1 MSKLQYGNRKQM
13 FELESI
19 AREVGDK
26 IIDYKGKAVYDT
38 KLKNGEYHGES
49 VIDQQAFTWIQ
60 EALLKYM
67 PDFRGKIL
75 TETRPMQDMETPGE
89 NGWLYLRIDE
99 CDGTTNA
106 KRFAASKLKYTPA
119 SCVSLAL
126 CADDGIDSILIG
138 TVHDMHNG
146 NTFSGVHNQD
156 GYWSFMNKGILDPND
171 FVDKKGDDKYR
182 VMVIGYSNGNNGA
195 QIKNGELRQVLWDND
210 IFPYEGSRAS
220 TIDIL
225 NIVYNQ
231 FDAYIDARALWPKS
245 GAMLH
250 PYDVAGVIPI
260 SLGCGL
266 DVSDMRGNPLK
277 GDKTD
282 LDVLVARKSIKGKII
297 DLLGPVLD
305 RQMKDAY
312 VLQKTA

>member
-1 MSKLQYGNRKQM
+1 MSKPQYGMADDMSAMEAVAK
-13 FELESI
+13 
-19 AREVGDK
+19 EVSK
-26 IIDYKGKAVYDT
+26 EIIDYKGKSVYDS
-38 KLKNGEYHGES
+38 KLKKGEYQGES
-49 VIDQQAFTWIQ
+49 IIDQLAYAWTLG
-60 EALLKYM
+60 ALEKYM
-67 PDFRGKIL
+67 PNFRGQIL
-75 TETRPMQDMETPGE
+75 TETRPLQDIKKPGE
-89 NGWLYLRIDE
+89 NDWLYLRIDE

-106 KRFAASKLKYTPA
+106 KRFAASPLPYTPS

-126 CADDGIDSILIG
+126 CADKGINSILIG

-146 NTFSGVHNQD
+146 NTFSGAKLPDRH
-156 GYWSFMNKGILDPND
+156 WSFVNEKILKPRD
-171 FVDKKGDDKYR
+171 FADKKGDDKYR

-195 QIKNGELRQVLWDND
+195 RIKKAELEQKLWDND

-231 FDAYIDARALWPKS
+231 FDAYIDARALWPGS

-260 SLGCGL
+260 VQGCGL
-266 DVSDMRGNPLK
+266 EVSDMRGKPLEGNK
-277 GDKTD
+277 ND
-282 LDVLVARKSIKGKII
+282 LDVLVCRPVLKKRLV

-305 RQMKDAY
+305 SQ
-312 VLQKTA
+312 QKEANEPKAV

>member
-1 MSKLQYGNRKQM
+1 MSKPQYGNREQM
-13 FELESI
+13 FEMETV
-19 AREVGDK
+19 AREVSSK
-26 IIDYKGKAVYDT
+26 IIDYKGKNVYDT
-38 KLKNGEYHGES
+38 KVKNGEYQGES
-49 VIDQQAFTWIQ
+49 VIDELAFAWTQ

-67 PDFRGKIL
+67 PGFRGEIL
-75 TETRPMQDMETPGE
+75 TETRPMKDIKVPGQ
-89 NGWLYLRIDE
+89 NDWLYLRIDE

-106 KRFAASKLKYTPA
+106 KRFAASPLKYTPS

-126 CADDGIDSILIG
+126 CADKGINSILIG

-156 GYWSFMNKGILDPND
+156 GYWSFMNRNILDPKD
-171 FVDKKGDDKYR
+171 FADKKGDDKYR

-195 QIKNGELRQVLWDND
+195 RIKKAELEQKLWDND

-231 FDAYIDARALWPKS
+231 FDAYIDARALWPGS

-260 SLGCGL
+260 VQGCGL
-266 DVSDMRGNPLK
+266 EVSDMRGKPLE
-277 GDKTD
+277 GDKND
-282 LDVLVARKSIKGKII
+282 LDVLVCRPVLKKRLV

-305 RQMKDAY
+305 QQ
-312 VLQKTA
+312 QKEANEPKAA